1 MRNLNQTRKH
11 QHDES
16 PTKNFCFCVS
26 VPLAP
31 LTEAI
36 LPTISPLVDATS
48 TEIVSTSVC
57 ACACIY
63 IQLCMCRNTVG
74 WVPTHTCKSTHNP
87 KYVQRRVKRP
97 DRQDWV
103 SGTPRYLHKHT
114 YTHIHKHKH
123 TNSCIYI
130 HLERHHSGSSA
141 MTAQACAWT
150 YTHTHA
156 YRKAFHCTY
165 PYLYYDSDVSI
176 SMCVSR
182 YDSDV
187 TKSILWRAVTVPHTL
202 TLSHTHVTHSVTWG
216 IHVCAT
222 THSYDIDHSL
232 VVCYTRRARS
242 FIHVRRNSS
251 ISRISSSQMPT
262 TRVSFLRVF
271 FFPLVFFKD
280 KTSIALLSRGRRR
293 ISQTLGHQYPRN
305 LTIT

>member
-1 MRNLNQTRKH
+1 MRLVQRLFL
-11 QHDES
+11 
-16 PTKNFCFCVS
+16 PVCVRVRAYIFNS
-26 VPLAP
+26 
-31 LTEAI
+31 
-36 LPTISPLVDATS
+36 
-48 TEIVSTSVC
+48 
-57 ACACIY
+57 ACVGIPWDG
-63 IQLCMCRNTVG
+63 CR
-74 WVPTHTCKSTHNP
+74 PTHAKAHTTPSMYREESSDLIDKIECQELLDTCINTH
-87 KYVQRRVKRP
+87 
-97 DRQDWV
+97 
-103 SGTPRYLHKHT
+103 THT
-114 YTHIHKHKH
+114 YTNTNIQIHAYTYTSSV
-123 TNSCIYI
+123 TN
-130 HLERHHSGSSA
+130 SGSSA

-187 TKSILWRAVTVPHTL
+187 TKSNLWRAVTVPHTL